1 MLPSTDRGTAR
12 AQAVEQ
18 HRGRSES
25 GDRPGFGPAGGGL
38 LHTKRHA
45 TLGRLRLRG
54 RLPLALPPPL
64 PRRRL
69 RRCGVSGGEHGLAQR
84 EGLLE
89 LVEVAPVLR
98 GLLRAL
104 LLDLLQLR
112 QEVLVAL
119 DELPVGLLR
128 CGEIRRWVR
137 AARTLCVCAG
147 DSAGLQSGIDHPWGP

>member
-1 MLPSTDRGTAR
+1 MLY
-12 AQAVEQ
+12 
-18 HRGRSES
+18 
-25 GDRPGFGPAGGGL
+25 
-38 LHTKRHA
+38 TKRH
-45 TLGRLRLRG
+45 RLRLRG

-112 QEVLVAL
+112 KEVLVAL
-119 DELPVGLLR
+119 DELPVRLLR
-128 CGEIRRWVR
+128 CGEIRRRVR

-147 DSAGLQSGIDHPWGP
+147 AGGGGCVWRLAWSICTSAAVCCVVRASSSLCWRSRATSSCSG

>member
-1 MLPSTDRGTAR
+1 M
-12 AQAVEQ
+12 
-18 HRGRSES
+18 
-25 GDRPGFGPAGGGL
+25 

-89 LVEVAPVLR
+89 LIEVAPVLR

-128 CGEIRRWVR
+128 CGETRRWVR
-137 AARTLCVCAG
+137 AARTLRVCAG
-147 DSAGLQSGIDHPWGP
+147 GAGGGGGVWRHAWSICTSAAVCCVVRASSSLCWRRRATSSWVG